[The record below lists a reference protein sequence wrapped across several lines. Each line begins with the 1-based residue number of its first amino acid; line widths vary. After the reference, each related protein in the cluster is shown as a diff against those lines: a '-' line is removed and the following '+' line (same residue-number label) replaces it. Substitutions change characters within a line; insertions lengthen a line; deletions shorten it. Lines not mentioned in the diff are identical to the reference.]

1 MSRKNGGII
10 GPANTPVGG
19 FLAGV
24 ASGVW
29 RTNDLLN
36 FVGNSQW
43 PKAPENIDNSCLF
56 DGSGYAQ
63 KSISTAGSG
72 TTATFSAWVKASA
85 EPDKAIFTS
94 YIDSNNFV
102 EIYFTSGQFRVYH
115 YDSGGTSNDVKTNA
129 YYRDQSAWYHF
140 HVIFDTTN
148 GTEADRIQMYVN
160 GTRVTSFATSNYP
173 TSSQDLEL
181 SSSSATF
188 NLGARNG
195 DEQWKGYMAEVV
207 FIDGQ
212 ALTPSS
218 FGETN
223 TATGIWTPKKIGQIA
238 SAGTNSFYLNFKDS
252 SNLGK
257 DESGLS
263 NNFTVSG
270 LASTDQMTD
279 TCVEN
284 FATLNAL
291 NVPTSNQPTFS
302 DGNLTSI
309 TNNSTGSYKWGGCST
324 IGVTS
329 GKWYC
334 EAKATVD
341 STYSR
346 NVIGITGNA
355 TELARTNASILNATH
370 SWGYYSSNGTVQG
383 NGSGDISGYNTSYTT
398 GDIIG
403 VAMDLD
409 NNKLYFSKNG
419 TFLNS
424 GDPTSGSTG
433 TGAISIVAAS
443 TTTDGA
449 YFFAQTD
456 DTGTSSPSKFEFNFG
471 SPTYSI
477 SSGNSDAN
485 GHGNFEYAVP
495 SGYYALNTSN
505 LNTYG

>member
-19 FLAGV
+19 IIAGV

-36 FVGNSQW
+36 FVGNNQW

-115 YDSGGTSNDVKTNA
+115 YDGGSTSNDVKTNA

-263 NNFTVSG
+263 NDFTVSG

-284 FATLNAL
+284 FATFNGIAYGESGAAATFGNGNLDIIRGSASWRTAPATIGAL
-291 NVPTSNQPTFS
+291 N
-302 DGNLTSI
+302 
-309 TNNSTGSYKWGGCST
+309 K
-324 IGVTS
+324 
-329 GKWYC
+329 GKWYYEC
-334 EAKATVD
+334 KVGTILSSSPYRYIQVGVISEGAIFGCIDSYHD
-341 STYSR
+341 STTYSYAYHWDGQKYV
-346 NVIGITGNA
+346 NNSASSFGSAITSG
-355 TELARTNASILNATH
+355 S
-370 SWGYYSSNGTVQG
+370 TVMIAL
-383 NGSGDISGYNTSYTT
+383 DF
-398 GDIIG
+398 
-403 VAMDLD
+403 D
-409 NNKLYFSKNG
+409 NNYIYAGLDG
-419 TFLNS
+419 TWQNS
-424 GDPTSGSTG
+424 GDPTSGSSG
-433 TGAISIVAAS
+433 TGALSALQSGQNWFPTVS
-443 TTTDGA
+443 VYNTTH
-449 YFFAQTD
+449 QI
-456 DTGTSSPSKFEFNFG
+456 NFG
-471 SPTYSI
+471 SPHYSI

-485 GHGNFEYAVP
+485 GFGNFEYSVP

>member
-19 FLAGV
+19 IITGV

-36 FVGNSQW
+36 FVGNNQW
-43 PKAPENIDNSCLF
+43 PKAPENIENSCLF

-63 KSISTAGSG
+63 RSISTAGSG
-72 TTATFSAWVKASA
+72 TTATFSAWVKPSA
-85 EPDKAIFTS
+85 LPDKAIFTS

-102 EIYFTSGQFRVYH
+102 EIYFNSGAFRVYH
-115 YDSGGTSNDVKTNA
+115 YDSGGTSNDIKTTPV
-129 YYRDQSAWYHF
+129 YKDESAWYNF

-148 GTEADRIQMYVN
+148 GTEADRIKMYVN
-160 GTRVTSFATSNYP
+160 GAEVTALATSNYP

-181 SSSSATF
+181 SSTSATF

-238 SAGTNSFYLNFKDS
+238 NAGTNSFYLNFKDS

-257 DESGLS
+257 DESGLR
-263 NNFTVSG
+263 NNFTGSG
-270 LASTDQMTD
+270 LASTDQSTD

-284 FATLNAL
+284 FATLNSAYYSGGTVTYSEGNL
-291 NVPTSNQPTFS
+291 KFAEADNQWKTTFS
-302 DGNLTSI
+302 TLGASSGKYYAEFKCGGNYTI
-309 TNNSTGSYKWGGCST
+309 
-324 IGVTS
+324 IGVADYNVT
-329 GKWYC
+329 
-334 EAKATVD
+334 KAGIAD
-341 STYSR
+341 RNFASSTYISTQGY
-346 NVIGITGNA
+346 GIYNNNGD
-355 TELARTNASILNATH
+355 L
-370 SWGYYSSNGTVQG
+370 YYRGSS
-383 NGSGDISGYNTSYTT
+383 TSYSATFT
-398 GDIIG
+398 SGDIIG
-403 VAMDLD
+403 VGLDCD
-409 NNKLYFSKNG
+409 NNRLFFSKNG
-419 TFLNS
+419 TWQNS
-424 GDPTSGSTG
+424 ADPTSSG
-433 TGAISIVAAS
+433 TGFAMTATNATYVFAVAV
-443 TTTDGA
+443 
-449 YFFAQTD
+449 QNINI
-456 DTGTSSPSKFEFNFG
+456 ECNFG
-471 SPTYSI
+471 SPSYSI

-485 GHGNFEYAVP
+485 GFGNFEYSVP

>member
-19 FLAGV
+19 IITGV

-36 FVGNSQW
+36 FVGNNQW
-43 PKAPENIDNSCLF
+43 PKAPENIENSCLF

-63 KSISTAGSG
+63 RSISTAGSG
-72 TTATFSAWVKASA
+72 TTATFSAWVKPSA
-85 EPDKAIFTS
+85 LPDKAIFTS

-102 EIYFTSGQFRVYH
+102 EIYFNSGAFRVYH
-115 YDSGGTSNDVKTNA
+115 YDSGGTSNDIKTTPV
-129 YYRDQSAWYHF
+129 YKDESAWYNF

-148 GTEADRIQMYVN
+148 GTEADRIKMYVN
-160 GTRVTSFATSNYP
+160 GAEVTALATSNYP

-181 SSSSATF
+181 SSTSATF

-284 FATLNAL
+284 FATLNP
-291 NVPTSNQPTFS
+291 NVVNKSYNDGS
-302 DGNLTSI
+302 LAEGNL
-309 TNNSTGSYKWGGCST
+309 KFAPGGRAIACST
-324 IGVTS
+324 IGVTK
-329 GKWYC
+329 GKWYA
-334 EAKATVD
+334 EFKATD
-341 STYSR
+341 AGALS
-346 NVIGITGNA
+346 IGVGDLQLGIQAIGQSNPIYYDNNPSYA
-355 TELARTNASILNATH
+355 I
-370 SWGYYSSNGTVQG
+370 GYYNSNGNLSY
-383 NGSGDISGYNTSYTT
+383 NGTSTSYGNSYTDN
-398 GDIIG
+398 DIIG
-403 VAMDLD
+403 VALDMD
-409 NNKLYFSKNG
+409 NYAVYFSKNG
-419 TFLNS
+419 TFQNS
-424 GDPTSGSTG
+424 GDPTSGSSKTG
-433 TGAISIVAAS
+433 DATSTASYNPLNSGEPMFLFVEDFSAA
-443 TTTDGA
+443 GV
-449 YFFAQTD
+449 
-456 DTGTSSPSKFEFNFG
+456 GECLLNFG
-471 SPTYSI
+471 NPPFSI

-485 GHGNFEYAVP
+485 GHGNFEYSVP

>member
-102 EIYFTSGQFRVYH
+102 EIYFSSGQFRVYH
-115 YDSGGTSNDVKTNA
+115 YDGGSTSNDVKTNA

-148 GTEADRIQMYVN
+148 GTEADRIKIYVN
-160 GTRVTSFATSNYP
+160 GAEVTSFATSNYP

-181 SSSSATF
+181 SSTSATF

-284 FATLNAL
+284 FATMNPLAAYY
-291 NVPTSNQPTFS
+291 SSSTFS
-302 DGNLTSI
+302 EGNLKVVTNSSAYTSDI
-309 TNNSTGSYKWGGCST
+309 STFGIS
-324 IGVTS
+324 S
-329 GKWYC
+329 GKWYV
-334 EAKATVD
+334 EAKASAKTSGGLGAFMIGIVEKP
-341 STYSR
+341 STATNNSIGDNASSYGYFGDDGNSR
-346 NVIGITGNA
+346 NNGSFSSYGNTYTAGDIIGMSINLDDN
-355 TELARTNASILNATH
+355 ELKF
-370 SWGYYSSNGTVQG
+370 YKNGTVQ
-383 NGSGDISGYNTSYTT
+383 
-398 GDIIG
+398 
-403 VAMDLD
+403 
-409 NNKLYFSKNG
+409 
-419 TFLNS
+419 NS
-424 GDPTSGSTG
+424 GT
-433 TGAISIVAAS
+433 AISITAPASNGTGVYFIAVGDYEAANAV
-443 TTTDGA
+443 TW
-449 YFFAQTD
+449 
-456 DTGTSSPSKFEFNFG
+456 EVNFG
-471 SPTYSI
+471 NPTFTI

-485 GHGNFEYAVP
+485 GHGNFEYSVP

>member
-1 MSRKNGGII
+1 MSRRNGGII
-10 GPANTPVGG
+10 GPTNTPVGG
-19 FLAGV
+19 FLTGV
-24 ASGVW
+24 AGGVW
-29 RTNDLLN
+29 RMNDVLT
-36 FVGNSQW
+36 FVSNNQW

-102 EIYFTSGQFRVYH
+102 EIYFSSGQFRVYH
-115 YDSGGTSNDVKTNA
+115 YDGGSTSNDVKTNA

-148 GTEADRIQMYVN
+148 GTEADRIKIYVN
-160 GTRVTSFATSNYP
+160 GAEVTSFATSNYP

-181 SSSSATF
+181 SSTSATF

-238 SAGTNSFYLNFKDS
+238 NAGTNSFYLNFKDS

-284 FATLNAL
+284 FCTQHPLSYRSGQT
-291 NVPTSNQPTFS
+291 VPTYSEGNLKVVFAASVNTFS
-302 DGNLTSI
+302 YGTL
-309 TNNSTGSYKWGGCST
+309 
-324 IGVTS
+324 GVQA
-329 GKWYC
+329 GKWYW
-334 EAKATVD
+334 EVKVTFGSNVYTGIGFDSAATNTD
-341 STYSR
+341 INGYLLR
-346 NVIGITGNA
+346 QTGQK
-355 TELARTNASILNATH
+355 
-370 SWGYYSSNGTVQG
+370 Y
-383 NGSGDISGYNTSYTT
+383 D
-398 GDIIG
+398 
-403 VAMDLD
+403 
-409 NNKLYFSKNG
+409 
-419 TFLNS
+419 
-424 GDPTSGSTG
+424 TSGSASSYASALSTG
-433 TGAISIVAAS
+433 DTVMIAFDADNGTLWFGVNGTWSNSATQSEIENGTTSNSAFSSIDMS
-443 TTTDGA
+443 FIWLPLSKG
-449 YFFAQTD
+449 
-456 DTGTSSPSKFEFNFG
+456 GTSSNSNIQANFG
-471 SPTYSI
+471 NPIYTI

-485 GHGNFEYAVP
+485 GHGNFEYTVP

>member
-19 FLAGV
+19 IIAGV

-36 FVGNSQW
+36 FVGNNQW
-43 PKAPENIDNSCLF
+43 PKAPENIENSCLF

-63 KSISTAGSG
+63 RSISTAGSG
-72 TTATFSAWVKASA
+72 TTATFSAWVKPSA
-85 EPDKAIFTS
+85 LPDKAIFTS
-94 YIDSNNFV
+94 YIDSNNYV
-102 EIYFTSGQFRVYH
+102 EIYFSSGAFRVYH
-115 YDSGGTSNDVKTNA
+115 YDGGSTSNDIKTTPL
-129 YYRDQSAWYHF
+129 YKDESSWYHF

-160 GTRVTSFATSNYP
+160 GDRVTALATSNYP

-238 SAGTNSFYLNFKDS
+238 SAGTNSFYLDFKDS

-257 DESGLS
+257 DQSGLG
-263 NNFTVSG
+263 NDFTVSG

-279 TCVEN
+279 TCVNN
-284 FATLNAL
+284 FATFNSIAYGESGALATFANGNLDIIRGSASWRTAPATIGAL
-291 NVPTSNQPTFS
+291 N
-302 DGNLTSI
+302 
-309 TNNSTGSYKWGGCST
+309 K
-324 IGVTS
+324 
-329 GKWYC
+329 GKWYYEC
-334 EAKATVD
+334 KVGTILSSSPYRYIQVGVISEDAVFGCIDSYHD
-341 STYSR
+341 STTYSYAYHWDGQKYV
-346 NVIGITGNA
+346 NNSASSFGSAITSG
-355 TELARTNASILNATH
+355 S
-370 SWGYYSSNGTVQG
+370 TVMIAL
-383 NGSGDISGYNTSYTT
+383 DF
-398 GDIIG
+398 
-403 VAMDLD
+403 D
-409 NNKLYFSKNG
+409 NNYIYAGLDG
-419 TFLNS
+419 TWQNS
-424 GDPTSGSTG
+424 GDPTSGSSG
-433 TGAISIVAAS
+433 TGALSALQSGQNWFPTVS
-443 TTTDGA
+443 VYNTTH
-449 YFFAQTD
+449 QI
-456 DTGTSSPSKFEFNFG
+456 NFG
-471 SPTYSI
+471 SPHYSI

-485 GHGNFEYAVP
+485 GHGNFEYSVP

>member
-19 FLAGV
+19 IIAGV

-36 FVGNSQW
+36 FVGNNQW
-43 PKAPENIDNSCLF
+43 PKAPENIENSCLF

-63 KSISTAGSG
+63 RSISTAGSG
-72 TTATFSAWVKASA
+72 TTATFSAWVKPSA
-85 EPDKAIFTS
+85 LPDKAIFTS
-94 YIDSNNFV
+94 YIDSNNYV
-102 EIYFTSGQFRVYH
+102 EIYFSSGAFRVYH
-115 YDSGGTSNDVKTNA
+115 YDGGSTSNDIKTTPL
-129 YYRDQSAWYHF
+129 YKDESAWYNF

-148 GTEADRIQMYVN
+148 GTEADRIKMYVN
-160 GTRVTSFATSNYP
+160 GAEVTALATSNYP

-181 SSSSATF
+181 SSTSATF

-238 SAGTNSFYLNFKDS
+238 NAGTNSFYLNFKDS

-284 FATLNAL
+284 FATLNP
-291 NVPTSNQPTFS
+291 NVVNKSYNDGS
-302 DGNLTSI
+302 LAEGNL
-309 TNNSTGSYKWGGCST
+309 KFAPGGRAIACST
-324 IGVTS
+324 IGVTK
-329 GKWYC
+329 GKWYA
-334 EAKATVD
+334 EFKATD
-341 STYSR
+341 AGALS
-346 NVIGITGNA
+346 IGVGDLQLGIQAIGQSNPIYYDNNPSYA
-355 TELARTNASILNATH
+355 I
-370 SWGYYSSNGTVQG
+370 GYYNSNGNLSY
-383 NGSGDISGYNTSYTT
+383 NGTSTSYGNSYTDN
-398 GDIIG
+398 DIIG
-403 VAMDLD
+403 VALDMD
-409 NNKLYFSKNG
+409 NYAVYFSKNG
-419 TFLNS
+419 TFQNS
-424 GDPTSGSTG
+424 GDPTSGSSKTG
-433 TGAISIVAAS
+433 DATSTASYNPLNSGEPMFLFVEDFSAA
-443 TTTDGA
+443 GV
-449 YFFAQTD
+449 
-456 DTGTSSPSKFEFNFG
+456 GECLLNFG
-471 SPTYSI
+471 NPPFSI

-485 GHGNFEYAVP
+485 GHGNFEYSVP